1 MERVSQA
8 SDLFYSIFNFTQYT
22 ITKLEQNNTPT
33 SLCFKSPFNK
43 KSGPLGPVGGK
54 GGRTTPSLRALIVR
68 REALVYN
75 SFFFFQNRRVTEII
89 RLTIL
94 IQTL

>member
-22 ITKLEQNNTPT
+22 ISKLEQNNTPT
-33 SLCFKSPFNK
+33 SLCFKSQINK

-54 GGRTTPSLRALIVR
+54 GGGGQPPPYGPELSGEKL
-68 REALVYN
+68 
-75 SFFFFQNRRVTEII
+75 
-89 RLTIL
+89 
-94 IQTL
+94 